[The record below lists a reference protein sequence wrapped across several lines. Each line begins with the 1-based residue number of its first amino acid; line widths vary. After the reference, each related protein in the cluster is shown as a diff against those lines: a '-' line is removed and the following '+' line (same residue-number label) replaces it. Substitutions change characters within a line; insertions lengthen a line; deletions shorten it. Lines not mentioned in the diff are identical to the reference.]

1 MIIHTFAY
9 GQTLIC
15 AETIDGRLRSN
26 KVPLEV
32 VRIHE
37 IKISPAELEIGVG
50 SRDKLEGHCRL
61 ASGEVTNNLYLIW
74 TESNSNVA
82 KVSSSGLI
90 FGFAPGQTEVVA
102 GDDKC
107 MAKEP
112 AIVKVVP
119 AQGKVAGDQRG
130 RGYPRVLISE
140 IQPDP
145 ETLETVN
152 FSREDP
158 PVWQRPQDVDRNIW
172 WINSAAPFARMYL
185 DASRGYGHQTREWR
199 MYHLERYI
207 DIMIQ
212 IALTHGPTERES
224 LSVGDWI
231 LKWGE
236 QAAEIQATA
245 ASALSNFIETGDL
258 PEA

>member
-1 MIIHTFAY
+1 M
-9 GQTLIC
+9 
-15 AETIDGRLRSN
+15 
-26 KVPLEV
+26 
-32 VRIHE
+32 
-37 IKISPAELEIGVG
+37 
-50 SRDKLEGHCRL
+50 
-61 ASGEVTNNLYLIW
+61 
-74 TESNSNVA
+74 
-82 KVSSSGLI
+82 
-90 FGFAPGQTEVVA
+90 
-102 GDDKC
+102 
-107 MAKEP
+107 
-112 AIVKVVP
+112 
-119 AQGKVAGDQRG
+119 
-130 RGYPRVLISE
+130 
-140 IQPDP
+140 
-145 ETLETVN
+145 
-152 FSREDP
+152 
-158 PVWQRPQDVDRNIW
+158 DRNIW